1 MVVDQ
6 LKKRANAS
14 MKDHFLDSWANLKS
28 ATQIAELFDNYE
40 DVRKGSVNGHEID
53 ILRDTGATIDLVC
66 AKYVN
71 PSSFSGENVWVKQPL
86 SPELVCLPLA
96 VVEISGN
103 FGTVQTKAAVCGN
116 HLNQHGRY
124 LLGNKMAEL
133 IKGNLGYNFLP
144 VEILNAVQ
152 TRSQF
157 KAAREERG
165 IDSGDAKKEEDE
177 VIIVSSDA
185 EDEIL
190 IPALQEYVPEL
201 ALLRVTR
208 ENLINAQKNSEE
220 IKSLYEQAASQVQV
234 TNQVY
239 SLEKELLV
247 RIREDKLG
255 NVVKLIVVPEEL
267 RDPIKS
273 LCHEGTSAHL
283 GITKSK
289 DKLNR
294 YFYWPNCYRDME
306 QFVKTCDQCQ
316 RAGKPND
323 KKKAPLKLVPVI
335 QEVFTKLNIDACG
348 PLPITSK
355 GNRYLITAIC
365 MSSKFPEA
373 IPVSDISSVS
383 VTDALLNIFSR
394 MGFPVKYN
402 VTRSNPVE
410 RFHRT
415 LKRLLRVLCLD
426 AGSEWN
432 KHLPSILLAL
442 RTVSHESTGYT
453 PSELVYGK
461 NLRTPEMLVMEHWME
476 PEEEGD
482 LVTEYMFKLINRL
495 KRCQEVAINKME
507 EMQVKR
513 KTWYDKN
520 AVKREFKDG
529 DFVLVLAT
537 SIANKLA
544 VQWIGPGTILNKI
557 SETNYLVEIPGR
569 RETSQI
575 YHINMLKPYYKRP
588 EHVNVI
594 INDETKNSL
603 ADQELEIPYL
613 ENNSLVYDFEDVI
626 QASELNKHLHDKQ
639 MDRLRELL
647 SEYSKCFSNNPG
659 LTNLVE
665 HEIQLVS
672 DQPVRTKPYRMSH
685 RQNEILKNEINRMLK
700 LGIIEVGESDYMSP
714 MILVEVAGKEP
725 RPCIDY
731 RKLNGIIRTE
741 YFPLPNIEE
750 RVEKVSVAKFITVL
764 DLSKGYWQ
772 IPLSKTAQRYA
783 AFCTSFGTYRPLRM
797 SFGLKNA
804 PYFFSK
810 LMAELLNGLEDFV
823 VPYLDDIA
831 IFSDTWESPI
841 KHMEMV
847 LQRIKRAKLTIKPS
861 KCKFAQQ
868 NVKFLGHIMGQG
880 FRTPSEIKVQAVLEF
895 PTPRTKTQIRAFL
908 GLAGYY
914 QKYINL
920 FSVIA
925 TPLTDALKGRAKK
938 GEITWTT
945 ECENAFRELKGKL
958 IDKPVLYAPN
968 FEREFIVQTDASNA
982 GMGAVLSQLTKQG
995 EEHPILYL
1003 SKKFSEVEKRYC
1015 MTKKECASIVFA
1027 IKRLHYYLDGNSFLV
1042 MTDHNPLVWLNRN
1055 VSSNPRLMRWALAL
1069 QPYNFRIVHRSGKS
1083 HKNADSLSRSVIDN

>member
-1 MVVDQ
+1 MVVQ

-14 MKDHFLDSWANLKS
+14 MKDHFLDNWANLKS

-40 DVRKGSVNGHEID
+40 DVRKVNSKPMDRWGRNDKILTYSGIKEKENRFGKTSPRLGASVPESTRERTFEKRVIQRCYHCNMPGHIKAGCPKLIKNKTTETNNIEGNENPDFLNSYTTKGSVNGHEID

-66 AKYVN
+66 AKYIN

-124 LLGNKMAEL
+124 LLGNKTAEL

-152 TRSQF
+152 TRSQV

-165 IDSGDAKKEEDE
+165 IDSGDAKKREDE

-220 IKSLYEQAASQVQV
+220 IKPLYEQAASQVQV
-234 TNQVY
+234 TNQCSDYRVF
-239 SLEKELLV
+239 ERFGILV
-247 RIREDKLG
+247 R
-255 NVVKLIVVPEEL
+255 
-267 RDPIKS
+267 
-273 LCHEGTSAHL
+273 H
-283 GITKSK
+283 
-289 DKLNR
+289 
-294 YFYWPNCYRDME
+294 
-306 QFVKTCDQCQ
+306 
-316 RAGKPND
+316 
-323 KKKAPLKLVPVI
+323 
-335 QEVFTKLNIDACG
+335 
-348 PLPITSK
+348 
-355 GNRYLITAIC
+355 
-365 MSSKFPEA
+365 
-373 IPVSDISSVS
+373 SSVYH
-383 VTDALLNIFSR
+383 
-394 MGFPVKYN
+394 PQ
-402 VTRSNPVE
+402 SNPVE

-415 LKRLLRVLCLD
+415 LKRLLMFRCRLRM
-426 AGSEWN
+426 GQ

-442 RTVSHESTGYT
+442 RTVSHESTGHT

-461 NLRTPEMLVMEHWME
+461 NLRTPETLVMEHWME

-513 KTWYDKN
+513 KKKT
-520 AVKREFKDG
+520 
-529 DFVLVLAT
+529 
-537 SIANKLA
+537 
-544 VQWIGPGTILNKI
+544 
-557 SETNYLVEIPGR
+557 
-569 RETSQI
+569 
-575 YHINMLKPYYKRP
+575 
-588 EHVNVI
+588 
-594 INDETKNSL
+594 
-603 ADQELEIPYL
+603 
-613 ENNSLVYDFEDVI
+613 
-626 QASELNKHLHDKQ
+626 
-639 MDRLRELL
+639 
-647 SEYSKCFSNNPG
+647 
-659 LTNLVE
+659 
-665 HEIQLVS
+665 
-672 DQPVRTKPYRMSH
+672 
-685 RQNEILKNEINRMLK
+685 
-700 LGIIEVGESDYMSP
+700 
-714 MILVEVAGKEP
+714 
-725 RPCIDY
+725 
-731 RKLNGIIRTE
+731 
-741 YFPLPNIEE
+741 
-750 RVEKVSVAKFITVL
+750 
-764 DLSKGYWQ
+764 WQ

-831 IFSDTWESPI
+831 IFSDTWESHI
-841 KHMEMV
+841 KHMETV
-847 LQRIKRAKLTIKPS
+847 LQRIKRARLTIKPKVYS
-861 KCKFAQQ
+861 GLLPKIYKS
-868 NVKFLGHIMGQG
+868 VLG
-880 FRTPSEIKVQAVLEF
+880 
-895 PTPRTKTQIRAFL
+895 
-908 GLAGYY
+908 
-914 QKYINL
+914 NCC
-920 FSVIA
+920 SV
-925 TPLTDALKGRAKK
+925 DGCVEGRAKK
-938 GEITWTT
+938 GEIKWTT
-945 ECENAFRELKGKL
+945 ECENAFQLKGKL

-982 GMGAVLSQLTKQG
+982 GMGAVLTQLTEQG

-1015 MTKKECASIVFA
+1015 TTEKECASIVFA

-1055 VSSNPRLMRWALAL
+1055 VISNPRLMRWALAL

>member
-1 MVVDQ
+1 MPGRIKAVCPKLIKNKTTETLNNIEGNENPD
-6 LKKRANAS
+6 
-14 MKDHFLDSWANLKS
+14 FLNSY
-28 ATQIAELFDNYE
+28 TT
-40 DVRKGSVNGHEID
+40 KGSVNGHEIY

-66 AKYVN
+66 AKYIN

-103 FGTVQTKAAVCGN
+103 FGTVPTKAAVCGN
-116 HLNQHGRY
+116 HSNQHGRY
-124 LLGNKMAEL
+124 LLGNKTAEL

-152 TRSQF
+152 TRSEV

-165 IDSGDAKKEEDE
+165 IDSGDAKKGKDE
-177 VIIVSSDA
+177 VIIVLSDA

-239 SLEKELLV
+239 FLEKELLV
-247 RIREDKLG
+247 KNREDKLG
-255 NVVKLIVVPEEL
+255 NVVKLIVVPEGL

-273 LCHEGTSAHL
+273 LCHEVTSAHL

-294 YFYWPNCYRDME
+294 YFCWPNCYRDME
-306 QFVKTCDQCQ
+306 PFVKTCDQCQ

-323 KKKAPLKLVPVI
+323 KKKAPLKLVPFI

-355 GNRYLITAIC
+355 GNRYLITTIC
-365 MSSKFPEA
+365 TSSKFPEA

-394 MGFPVKYN
+394 MGFPREIQCDQGTSFTSALVAAVAEWYRYRTVACF
-402 VTRSNPVE
+402 VTGSSPVPLKTRRVGQRCTLNLSRAETSSRCALTTEFFERFGILVRHSSVYHPESNPVE

-426 AGSEWN
+426 AGSEWD

-442 RTVSHESTGYT
+442 RTVSHESTGT
-453 PSELVYGK
+453 
-461 NLRTPEMLVMEHWME
+461 LVMEHWME
-476 PEEEGD
+476 PEEGD

-507 EMQVKR
+507 EMHG
-513 KTWYDKN
+513 TL
-520 AVKREFKDG
+520 DG
-529 DFVLVLAT
+529 T
-537 SIANKLA
+537 
-544 VQWIGPGTILNKI
+544 
-557 SETNYLVEIPGR
+557 GR
-569 RETSQI
+569 R
-575 YHINMLKPYYKRP
+575 
-588 EHVNVI
+588 
-594 INDETKNSL
+594 
-603 ADQELEIPYL
+603 DQELEIPYL

-626 QASELNKHLHDKQ
+626 QASELNKHLHRKQ

-647 SEYSKCFSNNPG
+647 NKYSKCFSNNPG

-665 HEIQLVS
+665 HKIQLVN

-700 LGIIEVGESDYMSP
+700 LRIIEVGKSDYMSP

-764 DLSKGYWQ
+764 DLS
-772 IPLSKTAQRYA
+772 
-783 AFCTSFGTYRPLRM
+783 
-797 SFGLKNA
+797 
-804 PYFFSK
+804 
-810 LMAELLNGLEDFV
+810 
-823 VPYLDDIA
+823 
-831 IFSDTWESPI
+831 
-841 KHMEMV
+841 
-847 LQRIKRAKLTIKPS
+847 RI
-861 KCKFAQQ
+861 
-868 NVKFLGHIMGQG
+868 
-880 FRTPSEIKVQAVLEF
+880 
-895 PTPRTKTQIRAFL
+895 
-908 GLAGYY
+908 LA
-914 QKYINL
+914 N
-920 FSVIA
+920 
-925 TPLTDALKGRAKK
+925 T
-938 GEITWTT
+938 
-945 ECENAFRELKGKL
+945 
-958 IDKPVLYAPN
+958 
-968 FEREFIVQTDASNA
+968 FE
-982 GMGAVLSQLTKQG
+982 
-995 EEHPILYL
+995 
-1003 SKKFSEVEKRYC
+1003 
-1015 MTKKECASIVFA
+1015 
-1027 IKRLHYYLDGNSFLV
+1027 
-1042 MTDHNPLVWLNRN
+1042 
-1055 VSSNPRLMRWALAL
+1055 
-1069 QPYNFRIVHRSGKS
+1069 
-1083 HKNADSLSRSVIDN
+1083 

>member
-1 MVVDQ
+1 
-6 LKKRANAS
+6 
-14 MKDHFLDSWANLKS
+14 
-28 ATQIAELFDNYE
+28 
-40 DVRKGSVNGHEID
+40 
-53 ILRDTGATIDLVC
+53 
-66 AKYVN
+66 
-71 PSSFSGENVWVKQPL
+71 
-86 SPELVCLPLA
+86 
-96 VVEISGN
+96 
-103 FGTVQTKAAVCGN
+103 
-116 HLNQHGRY
+116 
-124 LLGNKMAEL
+124 
-133 IKGNLGYNFLP
+133 
-144 VEILNAVQ
+144 
-152 TRSQF
+152 
-157 KAAREERG
+157 
-165 IDSGDAKKEEDE
+165 
-177 VIIVSSDA
+177 
-185 EDEIL
+185 
-190 IPALQEYVPEL
+190 
-201 ALLRVTR
+201 
-208 ENLINAQKNSEE
+208 
-220 IKSLYEQAASQVQV
+220 
-234 TNQVY
+234 
-239 SLEKELLV
+239 
-247 RIREDKLG
+247 
-255 NVVKLIVVPEEL
+255 
-267 RDPIKS
+267 
-273 LCHEGTSAHL
+273 
-283 GITKSK
+283 
-289 DKLNR
+289 
-294 YFYWPNCYRDME
+294 ME

-316 RAGKPND
+316 KAGKPND

-335 QEVFTKLNIDACG
+335 QVVFTKLNIDACG

-394 MGFPVKYN
+394 MGFPREIQCDQGTSFTSALTTEFFERFGILVRHSSVYPPQ
-402 VTRSNPVE
+402 SNPVE

-426 AGSEWN
+426 AGSEWDKN
-432 KHLPSILLAL
+432 LPSILLAL

-461 NLRTPEMLVMEHWME
+461 NLRTPETLVMEHWME

-529 DFVLVLAT
+529 DLVLVLAT
-537 SIANKLA
+537 SRANKLA

-613 ENNSLVYDFEDVI
+613 ENNSLIYDFEDVI

-647 SEYSKCFSNNPG
+647 NKYSKCFSNNPG

-714 MILVEVAGKEP
+714 MILVEVAGKKP

-750 RVEKVSVAKFITVL
+750 RVEKVSAAKFITVF

-831 IFSDTWESPI
+831 IFSDTWESHI
-841 KHMEMV
+841 KHMETV

-868 NVKFLGHIMGQG
+868 NVKFLGHIVGQG
-880 FRTPSEIKVQAVLEF
+880 FRTPSEIKVQVVLEF
-895 PTPRTKTQIRAFL
+895 PT
-908 GLAGYY
+908 LARKP
-914 QKYINL
+914 KY
-920 FSVIA
+920 
-925 TPLTDALKGRAKK
+925 AL
-938 GEITWTT
+938 
-945 ECENAFRELKGKL
+945 
-958 IDKPVLYAPN
+958 
-968 FEREFIVQTDASNA
+968 S
-982 GMGAVLSQLTKQG
+982 
-995 EEHPILYL
+995 
-1003 SKKFSEVEKRYC
+1003 
-1015 MTKKECASIVFA
+1015 
-1027 IKRLHYYLDGNSFLV
+1027 
-1042 MTDHNPLVWLNRN
+1042 
-1055 VSSNPRLMRWALAL
+1055 
-1069 QPYNFRIVHRSGKS
+1069 
-1083 HKNADSLSRSVIDN
+1083 

>member
-1 MVVDQ
+1 
-6 LKKRANAS
+6 
-14 MKDHFLDSWANLKS
+14 
-28 ATQIAELFDNYE
+28 
-40 DVRKGSVNGHEID
+40 
-53 ILRDTGATIDLVC
+53 
-66 AKYVN
+66 
-71 PSSFSGENVWVKQPL
+71 
-86 SPELVCLPLA
+86 
-96 VVEISGN
+96 
-103 FGTVQTKAAVCGN
+103 
-116 HLNQHGRY
+116 
-124 LLGNKMAEL
+124 
-133 IKGNLGYNFLP
+133 
-144 VEILNAVQ
+144 
-152 TRSQF
+152 
-157 KAAREERG
+157 
-165 IDSGDAKKEEDE
+165 
-177 VIIVSSDA
+177 
-185 EDEIL
+185 
-190 IPALQEYVPEL
+190 
-201 ALLRVTR
+201 
-208 ENLINAQKNSEE
+208 
-220 IKSLYEQAASQVQV
+220 
-234 TNQVY
+234 
-239 SLEKELLV
+239 
-247 RIREDKLG
+247 
-255 NVVKLIVVPEEL
+255 
-267 RDPIKS
+267 
-273 LCHEGTSAHL
+273 
-283 GITKSK
+283 
-289 DKLNR
+289 
-294 YFYWPNCYRDME
+294 ME

-373 IPVSDISSVS
+373 ISVSDISS
-383 VTDALLNIFSR
+383 
-394 MGFPVKYN
+394 
-402 VTRSNPVE
+402 SNPVE

-426 AGSEWN
+426 AGSEWD

-442 RTVSHESTGYT
+442 RTVSHESTGT

-461 NLRTPEMLVMEHWME
+461 NLRTPETLVMEHWME

-482 LVTEYMFKLINRL
+482 LDTEYMFKLINRL
-495 KRCQEVAINKME
+495 KRCQEVSINKME
-507 EMQVKR
+507 EMQVER

-520 AVKREFKDG
+520 TVKREFKDG
-529 DFVLVLAT
+529 DLVLVLAT
-537 SIANKLA
+537 SRANKLA

-594 INDETKNSL
+594 INDEMQNSL
-603 ADQELEIPYL
+603 TDQELEIPYL

-626 QASELNKHLHDKQ
+626 QASELNKHLHEKQ

-647 SEYSKCFSNNPG
+647 NKYSKCFSNNPG

-685 RQNEILKNEINRMLK
+685 RQNEILKNEINRVLK

-725 RPCIDY
+725 RPCIVY
-731 RKLNGIIRTE
+731 RKLNGVIRTE

-750 RVEKVSVAKFITVL
+750 RVEKVSAAKFITVL

-772 IPLSKTAQRYA
+772 IPLRKTAQRYV
-783 AFCTSFGTYRPLRM
+783 AFCTSFDTYRPLRM

-831 IFSDTWESPI
+831 IFSDTCESHI
-841 KHMEMV
+841 KHMETV
-847 LQRIKRAKLTIKPS
+847 LQRIKRAKLTIRPP

-868 NVKFLGHIMGQG
+868 NVKCLGHIVGQG

-925 TPLTDALKGRAKK
+925 APLTDALKGRAKK
-938 GEITWTT
+938 GEITRTT

-982 GMGAVLSQLTKQG
+982 GMGAVLTQLTEQG

-1003 SKKFSEVEKRYC
+1003 SKKFSEVEKSYC
-1015 MTKKECASIVFA
+1015 TTEKECA

-1055 VSSNPRLMRWALAL
+1055 VSSNPRLMQWALAL
-1069 QPYNFRIVHRSGKS
+1069 QPYNFKIVHRSGKS
-1083 HKNADSLSRSVIDN
+1083 HKTAVVSADR

>member
-1 MVVDQ
+1 MTETLNNIEGNENPD
-6 LKKRANAS
+6 
-14 MKDHFLDSWANLKS
+14 FLNSY
-28 ATQIAELFDNYE
+28 TT
-40 DVRKGSVNGHEID
+40 KGSVNGHEID

-66 AKYVN
+66 AKYIN

-124 LLGNKMAEL
+124 LLGNKTAEL

-152 TRSQF
+152 TRSQV

-165 IDSGDAKKEEDE
+165 IDSGDAKKGEDE

-220 IKSLYEQAASQVQV
+220 IKPLYEQAASQVQV

-247 RIREDKLG
+247 KNREDKLG
-255 NVVKLIVVPEEL
+255 NVVK
-267 RDPIKS
+267 
-273 LCHEGTSAHL
+273 
-283 GITKSK
+283 
-289 DKLNR
+289 
-294 YFYWPNCYRDME
+294 
-306 QFVKTCDQCQ
+306 
-316 RAGKPND
+316 
-323 KKKAPLKLVPVI
+323 
-335 QEVFTKLNIDACG
+335 
-348 PLPITSK
+348 
-355 GNRYLITAIC
+355 
-365 MSSKFPEA
+365 
-373 IPVSDISSVS
+373 
-383 VTDALLNIFSR
+383 
-394 MGFPVKYN
+394 
-402 VTRSNPVE
+402 
-410 RFHRT
+410 
-415 LKRLLRVLCLD
+415 
-426 AGSEWN
+426 
-432 KHLPSILLAL
+432 SILLAL

-461 NLRTPEMLVMEHWME
+461 NLRIPETLAMEHWME

-529 DFVLVLAT
+529 DLVLVLAT
-537 SIANKLA
+537 SRANKLA

-613 ENNSLVYDFEDVI
+613 ENNSLNYDFEDVI

-647 SEYSKCFSNNPG
+647 NKYSKCFSNNPG

-672 DQPVRTKPYRMSH
+672 DQRVRTKPYRMSH

-714 MILVEVAGKEP
+714 MILVEIAGKEP

-750 RVEKVSVAKFITVL
+750 RVEKVSAAKFITVF

-831 IFSDTWESPI
+831 IFSDTWESHI
-841 KHMEMV
+841 KHMETV

-868 NVKFLGHIMGQG
+868 NVKFLGHIVGQG

-908 GLAGYY
+908 GIAGYY

-925 TPLTDALKGRAKK
+925 APLTDALKGRAKK
-938 GEITWTT
+938 GEIKWTT

-982 GMGAVLSQLTKQG
+982 GMGAVLTQLTEQG

-1015 MTKKECASIVFA
+1015 TTEKECASIVFA

>member
-1 MVVDQ
+1 
-6 LKKRANAS
+6 
-14 MKDHFLDSWANLKS
+14 
-28 ATQIAELFDNYE
+28 
-40 DVRKGSVNGHEID
+40 
-53 ILRDTGATIDLVC
+53 
-66 AKYVN
+66 
-71 PSSFSGENVWVKQPL
+71 
-86 SPELVCLPLA
+86 
-96 VVEISGN
+96 
-103 FGTVQTKAAVCGN
+103 
-116 HLNQHGRY
+116 
-124 LLGNKMAEL
+124 
-133 IKGNLGYNFLP
+133 
-144 VEILNAVQ
+144 
-152 TRSQF
+152 
-157 KAAREERG
+157 
-165 IDSGDAKKEEDE
+165 
-177 VIIVSSDA
+177 
-185 EDEIL
+185 
-190 IPALQEYVPEL
+190 
-201 ALLRVTR
+201 
-208 ENLINAQKNSEE
+208 
-220 IKSLYEQAASQVQV
+220 
-234 TNQVY
+234 
-239 SLEKELLV
+239 
-247 RIREDKLG
+247 
-255 NVVKLIVVPEEL
+255 
-267 RDPIKS
+267 
-273 LCHEGTSAHL
+273 
-283 GITKSK
+283 
-289 DKLNR
+289 
-294 YFYWPNCYRDME
+294 
-306 QFVKTCDQCQ
+306 
-316 RAGKPND
+316 
-323 KKKAPLKLVPVI
+323 
-335 QEVFTKLNIDACG
+335 
-348 PLPITSK
+348 
-355 GNRYLITAIC
+355 

-394 MGFPVKYN
+394 MGFPREIQCDQGTSFTSALTTEFLKGSEYLSGIVLYHPQ
-402 VTRSNPVE
+402 SNPVE

-426 AGSEWN
+426 AGSEWD

-442 RTVSHESTGYT
+442 RTVSHERTGYT

-461 NLRTPEMLVMEHWME
+461 NLRTPETLVMEHWME

-529 DFVLVLAT
+529 DLVLVLAT
-537 SIANKLA
+537 SRANKLA

-557 SETNYLVEIPGR
+557 SETSYLVEIPGR

-575 YHINMLKPYYKRP
+575 YQINMLKPYYKRP
-588 EHVNVI
+588 EHVN
-594 INDETKNSL
+594 
-603 ADQELEIPYL
+603 
-613 ENNSLVYDFEDVI
+613 
-626 QASELNKHLHDKQ
+626 ASELNKHLHDKQ

-647 SEYSKCFSNNPG
+647 NKYSKCFSNNPG

-750 RVEKVSVAKFITVL
+750 RVEKVSAAKFITVF

-783 AFCTSFGTYRPLRM
+783 AFCTSFE
-797 SFGLKNA
+797 N
-804 PYFFSK
+804 
-810 LMAELLNGLEDFV
+810 
-823 VPYLDDIA
+823 
-831 IFSDTWESPI
+831 
-841 KHMEMV
+841 
-847 LQRIKRAKLTIKPS
+847 KRAKLTIKPS

-868 NVKFLGHIMGQG
+868 NVKFLGHIVGQG

-908 GLAGYY
+908 GIAGYY

-925 TPLTDALKGRAKK
+925 APLTDALKGRAKK
-938 GEITWTT
+938 GEIKWTT

-982 GMGAVLSQLTKQG
+982 GMGAVLTQLTEQG

-1015 MTKKECASIVFA
+1015 TTEKECASIVFA

-1069 QPYNFRIVHRSGKS
+1069 QPYNFRIVHQSGKS

>member
-1 MVVDQ
+1 MRLEELERAEKMRLEELERAEKMRLEELERAEKMRLEELVKEQALKEKELQLKFDLERFKIESGFRIQVKSGGLSAKICPTPEKSDSTWKDFTFEITNYLDEWLIGLEINTFQDLKDLMVVDQ

-14 MKDHFLDSWANLKS
+14 MKDHFLDNWANLKS

-66 AKYVN
+66 AKYIN

-124 LLGNKMAEL
+124 LLGNKTAEL

-152 TRSQF
+152 TRGRNFNTCTPGICSGIS
-157 KAAREERG
+157 AAKGYARKFNQC
-165 IDSGDAKKEEDE
+165 S
-177 VIIVSSDA
+177 
-185 EDEIL
+185 
-190 IPALQEYVPEL
+190 
-201 ALLRVTR
+201 
-208 ENLINAQKNSEE
+208 KNSEE
-220 IKSLYEQAASQVQV
+220 IKPLYEQAASQVQV

-247 RIREDKLG
+247 KNREDKLG
-255 NVVKLIVVPEEL
+255 NVVK
-267 RDPIKS
+267 
-273 LCHEGTSAHL
+273 
-283 GITKSK
+283 
-289 DKLNR
+289 
-294 YFYWPNCYRDME
+294 
-306 QFVKTCDQCQ
+306 
-316 RAGKPND
+316 
-323 KKKAPLKLVPVI
+323 
-335 QEVFTKLNIDACG
+335 
-348 PLPITSK
+348 
-355 GNRYLITAIC
+355 
-365 MSSKFPEA
+365 
-373 IPVSDISSVS
+373 
-383 VTDALLNIFSR
+383 
-394 MGFPVKYN
+394 
-402 VTRSNPVE
+402 
-410 RFHRT
+410 
-415 LKRLLRVLCLD
+415 
-426 AGSEWN
+426 
-432 KHLPSILLAL
+432 SILLAL

-461 NLRTPEMLVMEHWME
+461 NLRTPETLVMEHWME

-529 DFVLVLAT
+529 DLVLVLAT
-537 SIANKLA
+537 SRANKLA

-613 ENNSLVYDFEDVI
+613 ENNSLIYDFEDVI

-647 SEYSKCFSNNPG
+647 NKYSKCFSNNPG

-714 MILVEVAGKEP
+714 MILVEIAGKEP

-750 RVEKVSVAKFITVL
+750 RVEKVSAAKFITVF

-831 IFSDTWESPI
+831 IFSDTWESHI
-841 KHMEMV
+841 KHMETV

-868 NVKFLGHIMGQG
+868 NVKFLGHIVGQG

-895 PTPRTKTQIRAFL
+895 PT
-908 GLAGYY
+908 LARKP
-914 QKYINL
+914 KY
-920 FSVIA
+920 
-925 TPLTDALKGRAKK
+925 
-938 GEITWTT
+938 
-945 ECENAFRELKGKL
+945 
-958 IDKPVLYAPN
+958 
-968 FEREFIVQTDASNA
+968 
-982 GMGAVLSQLTKQG
+982 VLS
-995 EEHPILYL
+995 
-1003 SKKFSEVEKRYC
+1003 
-1015 MTKKECASIVFA
+1015 
-1027 IKRLHYYLDGNSFLV
+1027 
-1042 MTDHNPLVWLNRN
+1042 
-1055 VSSNPRLMRWALAL
+1055 
-1069 QPYNFRIVHRSGKS
+1069 
-1083 HKNADSLSRSVIDN
+1083 

>member
-1 MVVDQ
+1 MRLEELVKEQALKEKELQ
-6 LKKRANAS
+6 LK
-14 MKDHFLDSWANLKS
+14 
-28 ATQIAELFDNYE
+28 FDLE
-40 DVRKGSVNGHEID
+40 RFKIESGFRGSVNGHEID

-66 AKYVN
+66 AKYIN

-124 LLGNKMAEL
+124 LLGNKTAEL

-152 TRSQF
+152 TRSQV

-165 IDSGDAKKEEDE
+165 IDSGDAKKGEDE
-177 VIIVSSDA
+177 
-185 EDEIL
+185 
-190 IPALQEYVPEL
+190 
-201 ALLRVTR
+201 
-208 ENLINAQKNSEE
+208 
-220 IKSLYEQAASQVQV
+220 AASQVQV

-247 RIREDKLG
+247 KNREDKLG
-255 NVVKLIVVPEEL
+255 NVVK
-267 RDPIKS
+267 
-273 LCHEGTSAHL
+273 
-283 GITKSK
+283 
-289 DKLNR
+289 
-294 YFYWPNCYRDME
+294 
-306 QFVKTCDQCQ
+306 
-316 RAGKPND
+316 
-323 KKKAPLKLVPVI
+323 
-335 QEVFTKLNIDACG
+335 
-348 PLPITSK
+348 
-355 GNRYLITAIC
+355 
-365 MSSKFPEA
+365 
-373 IPVSDISSVS
+373 
-383 VTDALLNIFSR
+383 
-394 MGFPVKYN
+394 
-402 VTRSNPVE
+402 
-410 RFHRT
+410 
-415 LKRLLRVLCLD
+415 
-426 AGSEWN
+426 
-432 KHLPSILLAL
+432 SILLAL

-461 NLRTPEMLVMEHWME
+461 NLRTPETLVMEHWME

-513 KTWYDKN
+513 KTWI
-520 AVKREFKDG
+520 
-529 DFVLVLAT
+529 LANT
-537 SIANKLA
+537 
-544 VQWIGPGTILNKI
+544 
-557 SETNYLVEIPGR
+557 
-569 RETSQI
+569 
-575 YHINMLKPYYKRP
+575 
-588 EHVNVI
+588 
-594 INDETKNSL
+594 
-603 ADQELEIPYL
+603 
-613 ENNSLVYDFEDVI
+613 
-626 QASELNKHLHDKQ
+626 
-639 MDRLRELL
+639 
-647 SEYSKCFSNNPG
+647 
-659 LTNLVE
+659 
-665 HEIQLVS
+665 
-672 DQPVRTKPYRMSH
+672 
-685 RQNEILKNEINRMLK
+685 
-700 LGIIEVGESDYMSP
+700 
-714 MILVEVAGKEP
+714 
-725 RPCIDY
+725 
-731 RKLNGIIRTE
+731 
-741 YFPLPNIEE
+741 
-750 RVEKVSVAKFITVL
+750 
-764 DLSKGYWQ
+764 
-772 IPLSKTAQRYA
+772 LSKTAQRYA

-831 IFSDTWESPI
+831 IFSDTWESHI
-841 KHMEMV
+841 KHMETV

-868 NVKFLGHIMGQG
+868 NVKFLGHIVGQG

-895 PTPRTKTQIRAFL
+895 PYPRTKTQIRAFL
-908 GLAGYY
+908 GIAGYY

-925 TPLTDALKGRAKK
+925 APLTDALKGRAKK
-938 GEITWTT
+938 GEIKWTT

-982 GMGAVLSQLTKQG
+982 GMGAVLTQLTEQG

-1015 MTKKECASIVFA
+1015 TTEKECASIVFA

-1069 QPYNFRIVHRSGKS
+1069 QPYNFRIVHRSDLKKPIIQTLSPTPSVKTIVAVEKS
-1083 HKNADSLSRSVIDN
+1083 KRKRKRVQSKTGEVLTNENVLERLVAEESDRKNKFHQVNIKKDVKDTKSFKVKQGSWVESLSTGQGVNHLNSLDK

>member
-1 MVVDQ
+1 MQAPVD
-6 LKKRANAS
+6 
-14 MKDHFLDSWANLKS
+14 
-28 ATQIAELFDNYE
+28 
-40 DVRKGSVNGHEID
+40 
-53 ILRDTGATIDLVC
+53 
-66 AKYVN
+66 
-71 PSSFSGENVWVKQPL
+71 
-86 SPELVCLPLA
+86 
-96 VVEISGN
+96 
-103 FGTVQTKAAVCGN
+103 
-116 HLNQHGRY
+116 
-124 LLGNKMAEL
+124 
-133 IKGNLGYNFLP
+133 
-144 VEILNAVQ
+144 
-152 TRSQF
+152 
-157 KAAREERG
+157 
-165 IDSGDAKKEEDE
+165 
-177 VIIVSSDA
+177 
-185 EDEIL
+185 
-190 IPALQEYVPEL
+190 
-201 ALLRVTR
+201 
-208 ENLINAQKNSEE
+208 
-220 IKSLYEQAASQVQV
+220 
-234 TNQVY
+234 
-239 SLEKELLV
+239 
-247 RIREDKLG
+247 
-255 NVVKLIVVPEEL
+255 
-267 RDPIKS
+267 
-273 LCHEGTSAHL
+273 
-283 GITKSK
+283 
-289 DKLNR
+289 
-294 YFYWPNCYRDME
+294 
-306 QFVKTCDQCQ
+306 
-316 RAGKPND
+316 
-323 KKKAPLKLVPVI
+323 
-335 QEVFTKLNIDACG
+335 
-348 PLPITSK
+348 
-355 GNRYLITAIC
+355 
-365 MSSKFPEA
+365 
-373 IPVSDISSVS
+373 
-383 VTDALLNIFSR
+383 
-394 MGFPVKYN
+394 
-402 VTRSNPVE
+402 
-410 RFHRT
+410 
-415 LKRLLRVLCLD
+415 
-426 AGSEWN
+426 

-453 PSELVYGK
+453 PSELVHGK
-461 NLRTPEMLVMEHWME
+461 NLRTPETLVMEHWME

-529 DFVLVLAT
+529 DLVLVLAT
-537 SIANKLA
+537 SRTNKLA

-588 EHVNVI
+588 EHVN
-594 INDETKNSL
+594 
-603 ADQELEIPYL
+603 
-613 ENNSLVYDFEDVI
+613 
-626 QASELNKHLHDKQ
+626 ASELNKHLRDKQ

-647 SEYSKCFSNNPG
+647 SKYSKCFSNNPG

-700 LGIIEVGESDYMSP
+700 LGIIEVGKSDYMSP
-714 MILVEVAGKEP
+714 MILVEIAGKEP

-750 RVEKVSVAKFITVL
+750 RVEKVSAAKFITVL

-810 LMAELLNGLEDFV
+810 FMAELLNGLEDFV

-831 IFSDTWESPI
+831 IFSDTWESHI
-841 KHMEMV
+841 KHMETV

-868 NVKFLGHIMGQG
+868 NVKFLGHIVDQG

-925 TPLTDALKGRAKK
+925 APLTDALKGRAKK

-945 ECENAFRELKGKL
+945 KCENAFRELKGKL

-982 GMGAVLSQLTKQG
+982 GMGAVLTQLNEQG

-1015 MTKKECASIVFA
+1015 TTEKKCASIVFA

-1069 QPYNFRIVHRSGKS
+1069 QPYNFRIVHRSGRS

>member
-1 MVVDQ
+1 MTVPSIKIAITNSEGYEEEFVKNLYETIIANGKRLEELERAEKIILEEFKLSPEVFRQKFVQHQKKSDSTWKDFTFEITNYLDEWLIGLEINTFQDLKDLMVVDQ
-6 LKKRANAS
+6 LKKLAYAS
-14 MKDHFLDSWANLKS
+14 MKDHFLDNWANLKS

-40 DVRKGSVNGHEID
+40 DVRKVNSKPMDRWGRNDKILTNSGVKEKENRFGKTSPRLGASVPESTRERTFEKRVIQRCYHCNMPGHIKAVCPKLIKNKTTETLNNIEENENPDFLNSYTTKGSVNGHKID

-66 AKYVN
+66 AKYIN
-71 PSSFSGENVWVKQPL
+71 PSYFSGENVWVKQPL
-86 SPELVCLPLA
+86 SPELFCLPLA

-152 TRSQF
+152 TRSQV

-165 IDSGDAKKEEDE
+165 IDSGDAKKREDE

-190 IPALQEYVPEL
+190 IPALQEFVPEL

-220 IKSLYEQAASQVQV
+220 IKSVYEQAASQVPV
-234 TNQVY
+234 TNHVY

-247 RIREDKLG
+247 KNHEDKLG
-255 NVVKLIVVPEEL
+255 KVVKLIVVPEGL
-267 RDPIKS
+267 SDPIKS

-294 YFYWPNCYRDME
+294 YFYWPNCYRDMK
-306 QFVKTCDQCQ
+306 QFVKTCNKCQ

-323 KKKAPLKLVPVI
+323 KKKVPLKLVPVI

-348 PLPITSK
+348 SLPITSK

-383 VTDALLNIFSR
+383 VTDALLNIFGR
-394 MGFPVKYN
+394 MGFPREIQCDQGTSFTSALTTEFFERFGILVRHSSVYHPQ
-402 VTRSNPVE
+402 SNPVE

-426 AGSEWN
+426 SSSEWD

-461 NLRTPEMLVMEHWME
+461 NLRTPETLVMEHWME
-476 PEEEGD
+476 PKEEGD

-507 EMQVKR
+507 EMQVER
-513 KTWYDKN
+513 KTWCDKN

-529 DFVLVLAT
+529 DLALVLAT
-537 SIANKLA
+537 SRANKLA
-544 VQWIGPGTILNKI
+544 LQWIGPGTILNKI

-575 YHINMLKPYYKRP
+575 
-588 EHVNVI
+588 
-594 INDETKNSL
+594 
-603 ADQELEIPYL
+603 
-613 ENNSLVYDFEDVI
+613 LV
-626 QASELNKHLHDKQ
+626 H
-639 MDRLRELL
+639 
-647 SEYSKCFSNNPG
+647 
-659 LTNLVE
+659 
-665 HEIQLVS
+665 
-672 DQPVRTKPYRMSH
+672 
-685 RQNEILKNEINRMLK
+685 
-700 LGIIEVGESDYMSP
+700 
-714 MILVEVAGKEP
+714 
-725 RPCIDY
+725 
-731 RKLNGIIRTE
+731 
-741 YFPLPNIEE
+741 
-750 RVEKVSVAKFITVL
+750 
-764 DLSKGYWQ
+764 
-772 IPLSKTAQRYA
+772 
-783 AFCTSFGTYRPLRM
+783 
-797 SFGLKNA
+797 
-804 PYFFSK
+804 
-810 LMAELLNGLEDFV
+810 
-823 VPYLDDIA
+823 
-831 IFSDTWESPI
+831 
-841 KHMEMV
+841 
-847 LQRIKRAKLTIKPS
+847 
-861 KCKFAQQ
+861 
-868 NVKFLGHIMGQG
+868 G
-880 FRTPSEIKVQAVLEF
+880 FRTSSEIKVQAVLEF

-925 TPLTDALKGRAKK
+925 APLTDALKGRAKK

-958 IDKPVLYAPN
+958 IDKPVLYALN
-968 FEREFIVQTDASNA
+968 FEREFIVQTDASN
-982 GMGAVLSQLTKQG
+982 T
-995 EEHPILYL
+995 
-1003 SKKFSEVEKRYC
+1003 EVEKRYC
-1015 MTKKECASIVFA
+1015 TTEKECASIVFA

-1069 QPYNFRIVHRSGKS
+1069 QP
-1083 HKNADSLSRSVIDN
+1083 

>member
-1 MVVDQ
+1 
-6 LKKRANAS
+6 
-14 MKDHFLDSWANLKS
+14 
-28 ATQIAELFDNYE
+28 
-40 DVRKGSVNGHEID
+40 
-53 ILRDTGATIDLVC
+53 
-66 AKYVN
+66 
-71 PSSFSGENVWVKQPL
+71 
-86 SPELVCLPLA
+86 
-96 VVEISGN
+96 
-103 FGTVQTKAAVCGN
+103 
-116 HLNQHGRY
+116 
-124 LLGNKMAEL
+124 
-133 IKGNLGYNFLP
+133 
-144 VEILNAVQ
+144 
-152 TRSQF
+152 
-157 KAAREERG
+157 
-165 IDSGDAKKEEDE
+165 
-177 VIIVSSDA
+177 
-185 EDEIL
+185 
-190 IPALQEYVPEL
+190 
-201 ALLRVTR
+201 
-208 ENLINAQKNSEE
+208 
-220 IKSLYEQAASQVQV
+220 
-234 TNQVY
+234 
-239 SLEKELLV
+239 
-247 RIREDKLG
+247 
-255 NVVKLIVVPEEL
+255 
-267 RDPIKS
+267 
-273 LCHEGTSAHL
+273 
-283 GITKSK
+283 
-289 DKLNR
+289 
-294 YFYWPNCYRDME
+294 
-306 QFVKTCDQCQ
+306 
-316 RAGKPND
+316 
-323 KKKAPLKLVPVI
+323 
-335 QEVFTKLNIDACG
+335 
-348 PLPITSK
+348 
-355 GNRYLITAIC
+355 

-394 MGFPVKYN
+394 MGFSREIQCDQGTSFTSALTTEFFERFGILVRHSSVYHPQ
-402 VTRSNPVE
+402 SNPVE

-426 AGSEWN
+426 AGSEWD

-461 NLRTPEMLVMEHWME
+461 NLRTPETLVMEHWME

-529 DFVLVLAT
+529 DLVLVLAT
-537 SIANKLA
+537 SRANKLA

-557 SETNYLVEIPGR
+557 LETNYLVEIPGR

-588 EHVNVI
+588 EHVN
-594 INDETKNSL
+594 
-603 ADQELEIPYL
+603 
-613 ENNSLVYDFEDVI
+613 
-626 QASELNKHLHDKQ
+626 ASELNKHLHDKQ

-647 SEYSKCFSNNPG
+647 NKYSKCFLNNPG

-750 RVEKVSVAKFITVL
+750 RVEKVSAAKFITVF

-831 IFSDTWESPI
+831 IFSDTWESHI
-841 KHMEMV
+841 KHMETV

-861 KCKFAQQ
+861 KC
-868 NVKFLGHIMGQG
+868 I
-880 FRTPSEIKVQAVLEF
+880 
-895 PTPRTKTQIRAFL
+895 
-908 GLAGYY
+908 AGYY

-925 TPLTDALKGRAKK
+925 APLTDALKGRAKK
-938 GEITWTT
+938 GEIKWTT

-982 GMGAVLSQLTKQG
+982 
-995 EEHPILYL
+995 
-1003 SKKFSEVEKRYC
+1003 
-1015 MTKKECASIVFA
+1015 
-1027 IKRLHYYLDGNSFLV
+1027 V